1 MSRLWSRSGLRVL
14 SVLTLVFAL
23 VGGIYLHQARQ
34 SAASDDAT
42 TAAVGFVTTNSTTSM
57 LQQAAQVA
65 ANAPLIAAQA
75 KAKADAQHSAA
86 VAAAAAAAAA
96 HKAEEA
102 ARQAHASQAS
112 RSQTRTPPKTPS
124 AGPVPA
130 SCSVYTGNK
139 ATGCTLLLQEG
150 FALSQMPCLDK
161 MWSKESGW
169 RTNAE
174 NASSGAYGIPQALPA
189 SKMATYGA
197 DYRTNPVPQIKWG
210 LNYIKG
216 RYSTPCGAWSFWQ
229 AHGWY

>member
-1 MSRLWSRSGLRVL
+1 VSRLWSRSGLRVL

-23 VGGIYLHQARQ
+23 VGGTYLHQARQ
-34 SAASDDAT
+34 SQASDGAAS
-42 TAAVGFVTTNSTTSM
+42 AAVGFTAPNGAQLS
-57 LQQAAQVA
+57 LQQAAQQA

-102 ARQAHASQAS
+102 ARQAHAAQAS

-130 SCSVYTGNK
+130 SCSDYTGNK

-169 RTNAE
+169 RTTAE
-174 NASSGAYGIPQALPA
+174 NPSSGAYGIPQALPA
-189 SKMATYGA
+189 DKMAVYGA

>member
-23 VGGIYLHQARQ
+23 VGGVYLHQARQ
-34 SAASDDAT
+34 SQASDDAT
-42 TAAVGFVTTNSTTSM
+42 TAAVGFDAPNSTQLS
-57 LQQAAQVA
+57 LQKAAQQA

-75 KAKADAQHSAA
+75 KAKADAQRTATA
-86 VAAAAAAAAA
+86 AAAAAAAAA
-96 HKAEEA
+96 HKAELA
-102 ARQAHASQAS
+102 ARKARAAQAS

-130 SCSVYTGNK
+130 SCGAYTGNK

-150 FALSQMPCLDK
+150 FGLSEMPCLDK
-161 MWSKESGW
+161 MWSRESGW
-169 RTNAE
+169 RTTAE

-189 SKMATYGA
+189 SKMSVYGA

>member
-23 VGGIYLHQARQ
+23 VGGAYLHWARQ
-34 SAASDDAT
+34 PKASDSGT
-42 TAAVGFVTTNSTTSM
+42 TAAVGFTVPNSTELM
-57 LQQAAQVA
+57 LQQAAQQA

-130 SCSVYTGNK
+130 SCNAYTGNK

-169 RTNAE
+169 RTTAE
-174 NASSGAYGIPQALPA
+174 NSSSGAYGIPQALPA
-189 SKMATYGA
+189 SKMAVYGA